1 MLRNLAVIV
10 DFAYPEPC
18 GSPLDTPFG
27 MFAKDLEQEGI
38 KIILTPLTGF
48 TKSDSPIAKG
58 WTVEGDSWRAAELPV
73 AGCYNRVDWK
83 PRFED
88 YCRVRRLFS
97 ESNTP
102 FVNNSDFCAFARDKA
117 ISCQALAETGVPVPK
132 TVYDRK
138 SFLEALESWGSAYL
152 KPRIG
157 SSGRNILKIIVGP
170 RWTIQTSDGVVSHVS
185 SDRGTEWLLTAA
197 AMEPM
202 LLQQAVQAKTLRLS
216 AYSIRSLLQRQ
227 RDGSWVS
234 ILPVARVAVDRP
246 TANVARGA
254 TVVLGV
260 EFIRE
265 LYRDKAQLVL
275 DRIAELET
283 KTTEALAALFGPKA
297 RLIVEVGLDIVVD
310 GTGIPYLIE
319 INDTPKGRL
328 KTLLRQTANPLILDA
343 HKRAISNPLLYLND
357 VLTTSTAN

>member
-102 FVNNSDFCAFARDKA
+102 FVNYSDCR
-117 ISCQALAETGVPVPK
+117 
-132 TVYDRK
+132 
-138 SFLEALESWGSAYL
+138 
-152 KPRIG
+152 
-157 SSGRNILKIIVGP
+157 
-170 RWTIQTSDGVVSHVS
+170 
-185 SDRGTEWLLTAA
+185 
-197 AMEPM
+197 
-202 LLQQAVQAKTLRLS
+202 
-216 AYSIRSLLQRQ
+216 
-227 RDGSWVS
+227 
-234 ILPVARVAVDRP
+234 
-246 TANVARGA
+246 
-254 TVVLGV
+254 
-260 EFIRE
+260 
-265 LYRDKAQLVL
+265 
-275 DRIAELET
+275 
-283 KTTEALAALFGPKA
+283 ALFGPKA
-297 RLIVEVGLDIVVD
+297 RLIVEVGLDIVAD